1 MRSAETTLREELKL
15 IIQEAVAAEAYE
27 DVALIARMAGAA
39 ADAIR
44 DLTPNDHTEP
54 KPSRPSPVEPPM
66 SPTVANTPNG
76 NGHQTIKPR
85 LLTRDQLPQFYRDGE
100 RLVKVAWSKKDKAP
114 YTHFAPQPVIT
125 ALIEAIQAKKG
136 EGKLFRAGEVLASV
150 RNSRQERYP
159 SYQVYLAL
167 NWLREVD
174 VISKRGRDGY
184 VLKGKAA
191 TDERIA
197 KHWNDLHIVNLHD

>member
-1 MRSAETTLREELKL
+1 MKAAETTLREELKF

-44 DLTPNDHTEP
+44 DLTPGDKTEAVP
-54 KPSRPSPVEPPM
+54 GGVTSIAPVVAPPVTN
-66 SPTVANTPNG
+66 S
-76 NGHQTIKPR
+76 NGHVSEAVRPR
-85 LLTRDQLPQFYRDGE
+85 LLTRDQLPQFFRDGE

-114 YTHFAPQPVIT
+114 YTHFAPHAVVT
-125 ALIEAIQAKKG
+125 ALLDAIQAKKG
-136 EGKLFRAGEVLASV
+136 EGKLFRAGEVLTAV